1 MNNVEYGNLV
11 AKGEFPD
18 DIRVPLDT
26 PFIDDR
32 GVIQNILLSPITS
45 TAIITSKAGTERSNH
60 YHLQQWHYL
69 LVISGSMEYYER
81 PVGQPADETTS
92 KPILVKAGE
101 MVFTRPYYVHL
112 TKFPEDT
119 VLLSLGH
126 GIKDH
131 EHHEA
136 DLVREKF

>member
-1 MNNVEYGNLV
+1 MNNREYSVLV
-11 AKGEFPD
+11 DQGKFPSD
-18 DIRVPLDT
+18 VQVPLDT
-26 PFIDDR
+26 PFVDAR
-32 GVIQNILLSPITS
+32 GVIQNLLLSPITS
-45 TAIITSKAGTERSNH
+45 VAIITSKAGTERSNH
-60 YHLQQWHYL
+60 WHRENWHYL
-69 LVISGSMEYYER
+69 YVVSGSMEYYER
-81 PVGQPADETTS
+81 PVGVIATDCATT
-92 KPILVKAGE
+92 PLVVKAGE

-112 TKFPEDT
+112 TRFLEDT